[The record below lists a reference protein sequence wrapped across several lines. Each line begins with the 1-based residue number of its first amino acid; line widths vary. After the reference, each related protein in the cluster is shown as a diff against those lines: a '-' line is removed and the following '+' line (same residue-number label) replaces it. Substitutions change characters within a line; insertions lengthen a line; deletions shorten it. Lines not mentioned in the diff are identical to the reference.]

1 VHVGWKYSPQ
11 GLTSAQLNLPYCV
24 ATLLLEGDCFVDQF
38 SEAMVADPA
47 RMALAAKVDVRED
60 KAFTA
65 KGSKFRHLV
74 RVEVHLRN
82 GKIMERTV
90 EAGRGNEHNFA
101 SEADVVEKFE
111 KLAGHV
117 LPRTKVE
124 QLRDAMLS
132 LEKLQDAATLPE
144 LMALA

>member
-1 VHVGWKYSPQ
+1 
-11 GLTSAQLNLPYCV
+11 
-24 ATLLLEGDCFVDQF
+24 
-38 SEAMVADPA
+38 
-47 RMALAAKVDVRED
+47 VRED

-90 EAGRGNEHNFA
+90 EAGRGNEQNFA

-111 KLAGHV
+111 KLARHV

>member
-1 VHVGWKYSPQ
+1 MNGTQPIREI
-11 GLTSAQLNLPYCV
+11 T
-24 ATLLLEGDCFVDQF
+24 ATELKQRIDNGDDLQI
-38 SEAMVADPA
+38 
-47 RMALAAKVDVRED
+47 VDVRED